1 MTKRQVLTRYVLLAV
16 LGAVVVAI
24 TDLTLVALG
33 FGWLAWLLDV
43 AFAVALVL
51 LTWGAFAAN
60 SPLFGRV
67 VNGATVAEPVV
78 AITFDDGPSPDTT
91 PKVLDALRTDGA
103 RATFFV
109 LGKHAEQYP
118 EVVERIVREGH
129 EVATHGYDHSILTF
143 ASRREITRQ
152 LQRTDAVLRR
162 IGTPPVRLFRTP
174 HGFRNPLVNPTAR
187 RLGYRVCG
195 WTAGVFDTAR
205 PGVETIV
212 DRSKRALAP
221 GAVLLLHDAD
231 GSGNADRSQTAAAV
245 PAILDSVRHSGLRT
259 VTMSELQRLA
269 PERAISWRRVG
280 LVALAVAIIVT
291 IGLERLDRRQ
301 VEETWGTFRS
311 LSVPLVIAALL
322 ANLVS
327 VFFKAAVWKA
337 SLDTIPQRIRFR
349 YRQIVPAIF
358 VGFLLNTVL
367 IARIGEVGRM
377 VVLKRRLLQDGHDVP
392 MPTIAGTVLM
402 EQLVLGVTL
411 AASLVFMAVTIDALP
426 GTAVN
431 GVVIFGCVVVALVLG
446 VVCLEIVDRTR
457 RRRAAADP
465 HHHQPARDLTDT
477 WRRAA
482 LRSVGAF
489 FGSLVRGQALLK
501 HPLTAAWATFAGLLS
516 WAAQFIG
523 IYLTLA
529 AFGIDGDRL
538 AAAGVVFLVS
548 NLIGIVPVVPG
559 NVGVFQ
565 VAVATSLS
573 QAFGISYAAGITFGI
588 GLQVIEIALGAGL
601 GFVFLSLEGL
611 SFGEVRRGIASAEE
625 ANEEPPPP
633 VPVAEVQRSPLVV

>member
-1 MTKRQVLTRYVLLAV
+1 MV
-16 LGAVVVAI
+16 
-24 TDLTLVALG
+24 
-33 FGWLAWLLDV
+33 
-43 AFAVALVL
+43 
-51 LTWGAFAAN
+51 
-60 SPLFGRV
+60 
-67 VNGATVAEPVV
+67 
-78 AITFDDGPSPDTT
+78 
-91 PKVLDALRTDGA
+91 
-103 RATFFV
+103 
-109 LGKHAEQYP
+109 
-118 EVVERIVREGH
+118 
-129 EVATHGYDHSILTF
+129 
-143 ASRREITRQ
+143 
-152 LQRTDAVLRR
+152 
-162 IGTPPVRLFRTP
+162 
-174 HGFRNPLVNPTAR
+174 
-187 RLGYRVCG
+187 
-195 WTAGVFDTAR
+195 
-205 PGVETIV
+205 
-212 DRSKRALAP
+212 
-221 GAVLLLHDAD
+221 
-231 GSGNADRSQTAAAV
+231 
-245 PAILDSVRHSGLRT
+245 
-259 VTMSELQRLA
+259 
-269 PERAISWRRVG
+269 
-280 LVALAVAIIVT
+280 LAVAVIVT
-291 IGLERLDRRQ
+291 VGLERLDRRQ

-377 VVLKRRLLQDGHDVP
+377 VVLKRRLVQEGHDVP

-411 AASLVFMAVTIDALP
+411 ALSLVFMAITIDALP

-446 VVCLEIVDRTR
+446 VVCLEVVDRTR
-457 RRRAAADP
+457 ARRAAADP
-465 HHHQPARDLTDT
+465 HHQHHQGRDLTDT

-482 LRSVGAF
+482 LRSVGSF

-501 HPLTAAWATFAGLLS
+501 HPLTAAWAIFAGLLS

-523 IYLTLA
+523 IYWTLA
-529 AFGIDGDRL
+529 AFGIDDDRL

-625 ANEEPPPP
+625 ADEEPPPP